1 MDIKGETD
9 GNTIIVGDFNTTITS
24 MDRSSR
30 QKASK
35 ATEILNETIE
45 KLDLNDIFRTLHTK
59 KSEYTLFSSAHG
71 TLSRIGHI
79 LAHKTHLN
87 KFKSK
92 EIISNIFSDHNDL
105 KLEINHRKRNEKKTG
120 YMQTKQHATRKPMG
134 Q

>member
-45 KLDLNDIFRTLHTK
+45 KLDLM
-59 KSEYTLFSSAHG
+59 
-71 TLSRIGHI
+71 
-79 LAHKTHLN
+79 
-87 KFKSK
+87 
-92 EIISNIFSDHNDL
+92 IFSRHYIQKNQSIHCSQVHMEHSQGLATYWRTKLTSTNL
-105 KLEINHRKRNEKKTG
+105 KVKKLFQISSLTT
-120 YMQTKQHATRKPMG
+120 MT
-134 Q
+134 